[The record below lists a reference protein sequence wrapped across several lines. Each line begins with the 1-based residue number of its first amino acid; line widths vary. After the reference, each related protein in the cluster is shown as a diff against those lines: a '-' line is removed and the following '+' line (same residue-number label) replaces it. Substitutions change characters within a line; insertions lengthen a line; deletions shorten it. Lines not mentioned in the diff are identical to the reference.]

1 MFGLKLIHCNIKY
14 QKNDVIFT
22 ECKYE
27 NCIPSQPAFLR
38 QEVYPVPL
46 APGKIRGWL
55 DSQLVS
61 LDAWNPGNLGKT
73 FSGAILVD
81 PREICSSDP

>member
-38 QEVYPVPL
+38 QEVYMNASIFSFSFFTNPTWGAL
-46 APGKIRGWL
+46 MAMAM
-55 DSQLVS
+55 DS
-61 LDAWNPGNLGKT
+61 
-73 FSGAILVD
+73 
-81 PREICSSDP
+81 